1 MLRVRLE
8 YVPFGDESL
17 IETLETVE
25 IVNDGTRLGS
35 GMGDYDVTH
44 RGNYEITHRDYGGA
58 YLNRARVVGHVRSDG
73 ALVLVRLALAAL
85 EDKHA

>member
-8 YVPFGDESL
+8 YVPFGNESRA
-17 IETLETVE
+17 ETIETVE

-35 GMGDYDVTH
+35 VMGDYDVTH
-44 RGNYEITHRDYGGA
+44 RDNGE
-58 YLNRARVVGHVRSDG
+58 LVNRVRVVGHVRSDG

-85 EDKHA
+85 EDNHA